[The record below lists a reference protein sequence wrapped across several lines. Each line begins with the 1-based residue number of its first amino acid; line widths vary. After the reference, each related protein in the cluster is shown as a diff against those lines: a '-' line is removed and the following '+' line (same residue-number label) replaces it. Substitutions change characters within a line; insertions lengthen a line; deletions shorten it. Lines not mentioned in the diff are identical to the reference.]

1 MGGRGR
7 GGDGSPLSHFGDLFF
22 YLFFIFFKHFCC
34 VILDY
39 IT

>member
-22 YLFFIFFKHFCC
+22 YFFYFFKHFCC

>member
-7 GGDGSPLSHFGDLFF
+7 GGDGSPLSHFGDFF
-22 YLFFIFFKHFCC
+22 FFFFIFFKHFCC